1 MNANSAR
8 LDLRLEARDKER
20 IAKAAALRGMP
31 LSSFV
36 RNAVLRE
43 ADAAIAADTVV
54 TLSEAESRRFLDAL
68 DALDA
73 PFRPNARLKKAME
86 SAAGLT
92 QR

>member
-1 MNANSAR
+1 MTTVSAR
-8 LDLRLEARDKER
+8 VDLRLEACNKDR

-36 RNAVLRE
+36 RVAVLRE

-54 TLSEAESRRFLDAL
+54 AVSKAESLRLLDAL
-68 DALDA
+68 DALI
-73 PFRPNARLKKAME
+73 RPNARLKKAVE
-86 SAAGLT
+86 SAGRLT